1 MLAKRLLLADA
12 VSEFDYLVLDTC
24 VLIQEN
30 KSLGTLHK
38 IPRPQRRIFM
48 LSVYEFYHRA
58 DGKMISV
65 ATRRERERWLA
76 DQAIGALGPHAN
88 FQRTFNSLV
97 GKSFTPPVV
106 VDYSLAA
113 DCIARRWPLVTSNVK
128 HFNRIDGLLLVA
140 V

>member
-12 VSEFDYLVLDTC
+12 VSGFDYLVLDTC

-30 KSLGTLHK
+30 KALVTLHK

-48 LSVYEFYHRA
+48 LSVYEFYHRS
-58 DGKMISV
+58 DGKMISA
-65 ATRRERERWLA
+65 ATRRQRERWMA

-88 FQRTFNSLV
+88 FHRTFNSLV
-97 GKSFTPPVV
+97 GKSFTPPDV
-106 VDYSLAA
+106 VDCSLAA
-113 DCIARRWPLVTSNVK
+113 DCLARHWPLITSNVK
-128 HFNRIDGLLLVA
+128 HFDHIDGLLLVP